1 MSPEVKANQA
11 EFPYIITTNRELEHG
26 RAWPDRFWKRARR
39 ISRPDEARD
48 PRIAVAMQGSKQRSM
63 GVKDLRAARRMIRPS
78 PRNCGAMTRRTGN
91 GVILTEDVLL
101 INPADAAKHG
111 IAEGDM
117 VCVESA
123 RGKVDIK
130 ALITDE
136 VKPGILS
143 STFHFPEIML
153 NVITSSVSDSLA
165 MCPEYKVVSCRIRK
179 ARKTHLREAGEE
191 PGGRVAK
198 T

>member
-1 MSPEVKANQA
+1 VKANQA
-11 EFPYIITTNRELEHG
+11 EFPYIITTNRELEHY
-26 RAWPDRFWKRARR
+26 
-39 ISRPDEARD
+39 
-48 PRIAVAMQGSKQRSM
+48 
-63 GVKDLRAARRMIRPS
+63 
-78 PRNCGAMTRRTGN
+78 NCGAMTRRTGN
-91 GVILTEDVLL
+91 GAILTEDVLL
-101 INPADAAKHG
+101 INPEDAAKHG

-143 STFHFPEIML
+143 STFHFPEMML
-153 NVITSSVSDSLA
+153 NLITSSVSDSLA

-179 ARKTHLREAGEE
+179 ARKTHLREVGE
-191 PGGRVAK
+191 VVLKA
-198 T
+198 